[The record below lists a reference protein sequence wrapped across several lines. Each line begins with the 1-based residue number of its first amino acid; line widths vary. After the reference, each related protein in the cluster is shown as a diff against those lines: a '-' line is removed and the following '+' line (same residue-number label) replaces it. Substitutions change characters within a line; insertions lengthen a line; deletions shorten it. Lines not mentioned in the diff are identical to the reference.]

1 MQHFQDPDMFQGKP
15 IQVLDGCPS
24 RVGFLAARRFK
35 GSDWFLAKARREGQY
50 HRSCSVG
57 ETGRTARPK
66 HQGYAVG
73 MPDIIKKS
81 EVQKSAEAKVE
92 DFKEDL
98 GPFVVA
104 AETTRMAMAFTDA
117 KTLGFPI
124 IFANDSFL
132 ELTGYK
138 REEVLGQNFNFL
150 LAHADDPKTLLQIKD
165 AFCETPPNE
174 TAEISYKR
182 SDGKEFWAALF
193 VSPVRDEK
201 GNIVQY
207 FTSLF
212 DLTRHRENEIQSRML
227 IDELN
232 HRVKNTLATVQSI
245 VWQAMRV
252 ETDPTTLRE
261 TIQSR
266 LLALSRSHDLLA
278 RENWLSSNL
287 KDIIIHALE
296 PFVNSGPTAD
306 RIFFDG
312 PDIRFPPKSSLAL
325 AIAFNEL
332 ATNAVKYGSLSGA
345 KGSVR
350 IEWHIDM
357 AAEKPNF
364 VLVWKES
371 GGPTV
376 KPPMRQ
382 GFGSRMIERGLTM
395 ELGGESKIEYLPEGL
410 VCTLVAPAP

>member
-1 MQHFQDPDMFQGKP
+1 
-15 IQVLDGCPS
+15 
-24 RVGFLAARRFK
+24 
-35 GSDWFLAKARREGQY
+35 
-50 HRSCSVG
+50 
-57 ETGRTARPK
+57 
-66 HQGYAVG
+66 
-73 MPDIIKKS
+73 MPAILKKS

-117 KTLGFPI
+117 KTAGFPI
-124 IFANDSFL
+124 VFANDSFL

-150 LAHADDPKTLLQIKD
+150 LAHADDPETLSQIKD
-165 AFCETPPNE
+165 AFCETPPKE

-182 SDGKEFWAALF
+182 KDGKEFWAALF
-193 VSPVRDEK
+193 VSPVRDEN
-201 GNIVQY
+201 GNIIQY

-212 DLTRHRENEIQSRML
+212 DLTRHRESEIQSRML

-252 ETDPTTLRE
+252 DTDPTRLRE

-278 RENWLSSNL
+278 RESWISANL
-287 KDIIIHALE
+287 KDIVIHALE
-296 PFVNSGPTAD
+296 PFASSGPID
-306 RIFFDG
+306 ERIFIDG
-312 PDIRFPPKSSLAL
+312 ADLRFPPKSALAL
-325 AIAFNEL
+325 AIAFTEL

-345 KGSVR
+345 TGTVR
-350 IEWHIDM
+350 IEWHVDAS
-357 AAEKPNF
+357 AAKPIF
-364 VLVWKES
+364 LLVWKES

-376 KPPMRQ
+376 KAPTRQ
-382 GFGSRMIERGLTM
+382 GFGSRMIERGLAM
-395 ELGGESKIEYLPEGL
+395 ELGGESKLEYLPGGL
-410 VCTLVAPAP
+410 VCTVTAPAP